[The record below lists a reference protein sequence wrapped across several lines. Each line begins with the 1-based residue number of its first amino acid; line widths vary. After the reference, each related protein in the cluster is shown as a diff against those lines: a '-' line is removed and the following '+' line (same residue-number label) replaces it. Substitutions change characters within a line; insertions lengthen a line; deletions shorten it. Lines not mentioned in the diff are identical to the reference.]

1 MTLPGILSSALC
13 KGSIGHPYWYD
24 VPKKQ
29 TSRIL
34 KTNNRLF
41 KRLLLK
47 SLPMAIIVALSY
59 SLALTYF
66 EASALRDKQLN
77 ALSEHSSRAAE
88 MLSLPLWNL
97 DNDFLDMYFALLT
110 GTPDLLCAQ
119 LSGSGI
125 KTREYPENCS
135 SLDKGIRFKREIT
148 HKTNNQTQT
157 IGHLHLSFSL
167 KNNSEMAA
175 FILFS
180 RLPLA
185 FIALG
190 AMFIFLFF
198 SIRKHFF
205 VPLQYIVQAIDTYK
219 QTNQRVEVDWHSDDE
234 LGTLAQAF
242 NEAQQQA
249 LNSEQILRAAKETA
263 ETTLL
268 ELKMTQNKLVESE
281 KMSALGQ
288 LVAGVSHEIAT
299 PLGVARTAF
308 SFLAQEI
315 NGLQKQFDTGSLT
328 KQQMQ
333 DFFERMEESRQLMNI
348 NLERAANL
356 ISSFKLVATDQSHDE
371 IREIP
376 LYRYLQETLFALN
389 PRLRQ
394 YKVVVL
400 LECDEQLHIHSYPG
414 ALSQIMTNL
423 LMNSLLHAYHQ
434 EQEGVIHIQARQIEE
449 NILLTYQDDGAGMD
463 ENTRKKAFDPFFTT
477 KRGKGGTGLG
487 LHIIY
492 NLVVQQLHGS
502 ISLES
507 APGKGCTF
515 HLLFPAHLH
524 TPTRHV

>member
-1 MTLPGILSSALC
+1 M
-13 KGSIGHPYWYD
+13 
-24 VPKKQ
+24 PKKQ

-41 KRLLLK
+41 KRLLIK

-66 EASALRDKQLN
+66 EATALRDKQLN
-77 ALSEHSSRAAE
+77 ALSEHSTRAAD

-135 SLDKGIRFKREIT
+135 SLDKGISFEREIT
-148 HKTNNQTQT
+148 HKSNSDTQT
-157 IGHLHLSFSL
+157 IGHLHLSFAL
-167 KNNSEMAA
+167 KNNSEMVA
-175 FILFS
+175 FILLS

-190 AMFIFLFF
+190 ATFIFLFF

-205 VPLQYIVQAIDTYK
+205 VPLQYIVQAINTYK
-219 QTNQRVEVDWHSDDE
+219 QTNQRVEVEWHSDDE

-249 LNSEQILRAAKETA
+249 LTSEQILRAAKETA
-263 ETTLL
+263 ESALL

-288 LVAGVSHEIAT
+288 LVAGMAHEIAT

-308 SFLAQEI
+308 SFLAQEMQE
-315 NGLQKQFDTGSLT
+315 LQKKFEAGSLT

-333 DFFERMEESRQLMNI
+333 DFFEHMDESRQLMNI

-356 ISSFKLVATDQSHDE
+356 ISSFKLVAADQSHDE

-394 YKVVVL
+394 YKVAVL

-414 ALSQIMTNL
+414 ALSQIITNL
-423 LMNSLLHAYHQ
+423 VINSLLHAYQ
-434 EQEGVIHIQARQIEE
+434 PDQSGIIRIQARKIEH
-449 NILLTYQDDGAGMD
+449 NILLTYQDDGAGME
-463 ENTRKKAFDPFFTT
+463 ENIRKKAFEPFFTT

-507 APGKGCTF
+507 SPGKGCTF
-515 HLLFPAHLH
+515 SLVFPAHLH
-524 TPTRHV
+524 TPPTQA